1 LHPKL
6 TELRYNEFMKML
18 VTLIFFLC
26 FQCFAQSLP
35 SIKAIDLVSG
45 KTLQHSWNEA
55 KNGSVLVFLS
65 SSCPCSHAHIGHLI
79 DLAKAY
85 PEMKFIGVHSN
96 ANESVIDSEKYFKS
110 LNLLFPVIQDD
121 STKWADRLKAY
132 RTPHAFIV
140 TTKGELAYQG
150 GVTSSA
156 DPEKADSF
164 YLKVTLK
171 KFLAGEKI
179 ESSRTRVLG
188 CQIARK

>member
-1 LHPKL
+1 MHPKQVD
-6 TELRYNEFMKML
+6 LRYSESMKML
-18 VTLIFFLC
+18 VISVLFLTL
-26 FQCFAQSLP
+26 QCFAQSLP
-35 SIKAIDLVSG
+35 SINATDLVSG
-45 KTLQHSWNEA
+45 KTLQFSWSES
-55 KNGSVLVFLS
+55 KKGTVLVFLS

-79 DLAKAY
+79 DLAKIY

-96 ANESVIDSEKYFKS
+96 ANETVIESEKYFKS
-110 LNLLFPVIQDD
+110 LNLPFPVIQDN
-121 STKWADRLKAY
+121 SSEWADRLKAY
-132 RTPHAFIV
+132 RTPHAFVV
-140 TTKGELAYQG
+140 TSKGELAYQG